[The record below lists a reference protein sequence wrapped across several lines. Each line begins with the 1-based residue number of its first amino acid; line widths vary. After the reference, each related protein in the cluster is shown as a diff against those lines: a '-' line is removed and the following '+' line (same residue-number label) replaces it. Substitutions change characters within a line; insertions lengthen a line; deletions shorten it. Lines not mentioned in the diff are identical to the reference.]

1 MAPQAR
7 GRGSAVIC
15 GLERGH
21 GQVILNGDIEA
32 VIADPAQIERLTLDG
47 PLGHGGELAKQ
58 PYLKIGAQGIIGQD
72 DRGDGRELQVSAVGG
87 NADALGAVHARLAAP
102 QLAVIG
108 DVIVDER
115 RALEVLDGRRRGE
128 CVGKGAANGLAGKHA
143 DQGPVTLARVSRE
156 RAQRCVEKG
165 VEVRAIGAAAEVR
178 LHARIDIDLMVLEE
192 LCKWVS
198 HGSCTFL
205 GYRQPARQ
213 AARIVLHQL

>member
-32 VIADPAQIERLTLDG
+32 VIADPAQIERLTLEG

-143 DQGPVTLARVSRE
+143 DQGPVTLARVS
-156 RAQRCVEKG
+156 
-165 VEVRAIGAAAEVR
+165 
-178 LHARIDIDLMVLEE
+178 
-192 LCKWVS
+192 
-198 HGSCTFL
+198 
-205 GYRQPARQ
+205 
-213 AARIVLHQL
+213 

>member
-32 VIADPAQIERLTLDG
+32 VIAHPAQIERLTLDG

-128 CVGKGAANGLAGKHA
+128 CVGKGAANGLAGKHT

-165 VEVRAIGAAAEVR
+165 VEVRAIGAAAEVH

-192 LCKWVS
+192 LCKRVS

>member
-32 VIADPAQIERLTLDG
+32 VIADPAQIERLALDG

-87 NADALGAVHARLAAP
+87 DADALGAVHARLAAA
-102 QLAVIG
+102 QLAVVG

-115 RALEVLDGRRRGE
+115 RTLEVLDGRRRSE
-128 CVGKGAANGLAGKHA
+128 CVGKGAANGLAGKHT

-156 RAQRCVEKG
+156 RGQRCVEKG
-165 VEVRAIGAAAEVR
+165 VEVRAIGAAAEVH

-192 LCKWVS
+192 LCKRVS

>member
-58 PYLKIGAQGIIGQD
+58 PYLKIGVQGIIGQD

-128 CVGKGAANGLAGKHA
+128 YVGKGAANGLAGKHA

-192 LCKWVS
+192 LCKRVS